1 MFCSV
6 QQLQTFP
13 ETILIRFIELV
24 ERTIEIPVLSFH
36 ITDMI
41 VNQQKFAGEQTT
53 GPLLSECGIKRWDF
67 WVFPLLVLTL
77 LISTISPL
85 LYWIQIFQES
95 SLCLD
100 KRLWKIS
107 NKAYTKRKKVWK
119 TLKNMWQRWLMSAP
133 FLQMFSEKEA
143 ISKNGGKNIRK
154 CNQLNG
160 N

>member
-1 MFCSV
+1 VFCSV

-53 GPLLSECGIKRWDF
+53 GPLLSECGIKRLDF

-77 LISTISPL
+77 VISTISPL

-95 SLCLD
+95 SLYLD
-100 KRLWKIS
+100 KRLKWESVSIH
-107 NKAYTKRKKVWK
+107 NFIVVK
-119 TLKNMWQRWLMSAP
+119 TEARICYSWH
-133 FLQMFSEKEA
+133 FLLCLSMICS
-143 ISKNGGKNIRK
+143 
-154 CNQLNG
+154 
-160 N
+160 